1 MGRDSTLVVFD
12 LDDTLIDTRNV
23 LLPLALKRVVDATGI
38 PLERLDPRGKRI
50 DEVLAGVHGVTPE
63 QREAAAKAWYRPE
76 VPPLTPFPGAREVLE
91 ALRGRVLLV
100 LLTRGDPARQR
111 RKIEQCG
118 LGPLFDEIVIRPIE
132 APGSKRDDLA
142 ALLRRH
148 RIGASSCGVIG
159 DDDRDELRH
168 AKELGCVAIKV
179 PETPLSDVP
188 GALRRAGLL
197 PEA

>member
-1 MGRDSTLVVFD
+1 MRRDSTLVVFD

-50 DEVLAGVHGVTPE
+50 DEVLAGVKGLTQE

-91 ALRGRVLLV
+91 ALRGRVRLV
-100 LLTRGDPARQR
+100 LLTRGDPARQQ

-118 LGPLFDEIVIRPIE
+118 LGPLFDEIVIRAIE
-132 APGSKRDDLA
+132 APGSKRDDLQ
-142 ALLRRH
+142 ALLARH
-148 RIGASSCGVIG
+148 RIGPSKCSVIG
-159 DDDRDELRH
+159 DDDRDELKH
-168 AKELGCVAIKV
+168 ARDLGCVAIKV
-179 PETPLSDVP
+179 PETPLAEVP
-188 GALRRAGLL
+188 AALERAGLL
-197 PEA
+197 

>member
-23 LLPLALKRVVDATGI
+23 LLPLALKRVADATGI
-38 PLERLDPRGKRI
+38 PPERLDARGKRI
-50 DEVLAGVHGVTPE
+50 DEVLAGVRDVTPE
-63 QREAAAKAWYRPE
+63 QRRAAAEAWYRPE
-76 VPPLTPFPGAREVLE
+76 VPSLTPLQGARDVLE
-91 ALRGRVLLV
+91 ALRGRVRLV

-142 ALLRRH
+142 ALLARH
-148 RIGASSCGVIG
+148 RIGPSRCGVIG
-159 DDDRDELRH
+159 DDDRDEIKH
-168 AKELGCVAIKV
+168 ARDLGCLAIKV
-179 PETPLSDVP
+179 PETPLAGILD
-188 GALRRAGLL
+188 ALRRAGLL
-197 PEA
+197 V

>member
-1 MGRDSTLVVFD
+1 MKRDSTLVVFD

-38 PLERLDPRGKRI
+38 PLERLDARGKRI
-50 DEVLAGVHGVTPE
+50 DEVLAGVPELTQE

-76 VPPLTPFPGAREVLE
+76 VPPLTPFPGARELLE
-91 ALRGRVLLV
+91 GLRGRVRLV
-100 LLTRGDPARQR
+100 LLTRGDPVRQK

-132 APGSKRDDLA
+132 APGSKRDDLE
-142 ALLRRH
+142 ALLARH
-148 RIGASSCGVIG
+148 GIGASRCGVIG

-168 AKELGCVAIKV
+168 ARDLGCVAIKV
-179 PETPLSDVP
+179 PDTPIA
-188 GALRRAGLL
+188 GIAEALRRAGLL
-197 PEA
+197 K

>member
-1 MGRDSTLVVFD
+1 MRRDSTLIVFD

-38 PLERLDPRGKRI
+38 PLKRLDPRGKRI
-50 DEVLAGVHGVTPE
+50 DEVLAGVKDVTPE

-76 VPPLTPFPGAREVLE
+76 VPPLTPFPGARELLE
-91 ALRGRVLLV
+91 ALRGRVRLV
-100 LLTRGDPARQR
+100 LLTRGDPARQQ

-142 ALLRRH
+142 AMLARH
-148 RIGASSCGVIG
+148 RIGPSRCGVIG
-159 DDDRDELRH
+159 DDDRDELKH
-168 AKELGCVAIKV
+168 ARDLGCVAIKV
-179 PETPLSDVP
+179 PETPLAGVP
-188 GALRRAGLL
+188 AALARAGLL
-197 PEA
+197 

>member
-1 MGRDSTLVVFD
+1 MRPDSTLVVFD

-50 DEVLAGVHGVTPE
+50 DEVLARVKDVTPE

-76 VPPLTPFPGAREVLE
+76 VPPLTPFPGARELLE
-91 ALRGRVLLV
+91 ALRGRVRLV
-100 LLTRGDPARQR
+100 LLTRGDPARQQ

-118 LGPLFDEIVIRPIE
+118 LGPLFDEIVIRAIE

-142 ALLRRH
+142 AMLARH
-148 RIGASSCGVIG
+148 RIGPSRCGVIG
-159 DDDRDELRH
+159 DDDRDELKH
-168 AKELGCVAIKV
+168 ARDLGCVAIKV
-179 PETPLSDVP
+179 PETPLAGIP
-188 GALRRAGLL
+188 AALARAGLL
-197 PEA
+197 

>member
-38 PLERLDPRGKRI
+38 PLEKLDPRGKRI
-50 DEVLAGVHGVTPE
+50 DEVLAGVLGVTPA
-63 QREAAAKAWYRPE
+63 QREAAARAWYRPE
-76 VPPLTPFPGAREVLE
+76 VPPLTPFPGARDVLE
-91 ALRGRVLLV
+91 ALRGRVRLV
-100 LLTRGDPARQR
+100 LLTRGDPARQK

-142 ALLRRH
+142 ALLARH
-148 RIGASSCGVIG
+148 RIGASRCGVIG

-168 AKELGCVAIKV
+168 ARELGCVAIKV
-179 PETPLSDVP
+179 PETPLAGIP
-188 GALRRAGLL
+188 EALRRSGLL
-197 PEA
+197 P

>member
-38 PLERLDPRGKRI
+38 PLERLDARGKRI
-50 DEVLAGVHGVTPE
+50 DEVLAGVEGLTPE

-76 VPPLTPFPGAREVLE
+76 VPPLTPFPGARELLE
-91 ALRGRVLLV
+91 ALRGRVRLV
-100 LLTRGDPARQR
+100 LLTRGDPVRQK

-132 APGSKRDDLA
+132 APGSKRDDLV
-142 ALLRRH
+142 ALLARH
-148 RIGASSCGVIG
+148 GIGASRCGVIG

-168 AKELGCVAIKV
+168 ARELGCVAIKV
-179 PETPLSDVP
+179 PETAIAAIP

-197 PEA
+197 P